1 MQTSSGPD
9 AEVSELPDVNDLI
22 ERACKLAVTAT
33 TREQAQFVVDA
44 IGARLA
50 TAAVGLRD
58 ARAVRA
64 WARGGDIK
72 EAAAEQRLQELFQVV
87 WAVSERYSPAVAAA
101 FMRGT
106 NPYLGDRAPLTV
118 LADEPP
124 EKGGPAILAAARHLL
139 ED

>member
-1 MQTSSGPD
+1 MQQTSTSD
-9 AEVSELPDVNDLI
+9 VDTSALAAEDLI
-22 ERACKLAVTAT
+22 ERACKLAVTT
-33 TREQAQFVVDA
+33 PPREQADFLVDA
-44 IGARLA
+44 IGARMV

-87 WAVSERYSPAVAAA
+87 WAISERYSPAVAAA
-101 FMRGT
+101 FVRGS
-106 NPYLGDRAPLTV
+106 NPYLGDRAPLVV

-124 EKGGPAILAAARHLL
+124 EKAGPAILAAARHLL

>member
-1 MQTSSGPD
+1 MQSVPQSDVDTSRQV
-9 AEVSELPDVNDLI
+9 EDLI
-22 ERACKLAVTAT
+22 ERACKLAIT
-33 TREQAQFVVDA
+33 TPPCEQAEFVMEA
-44 IGARLA
+44 IGARMV

-72 EAAAEQRLQELFQVV
+72 QAAAEQRLQELFQVV
-87 WAVSERYSPAVAAA
+87 WAISERYSPAVAAA
-101 FMRGT
+101 FVRGT
-106 NPYLGDRAPLTV
+106 NPYLADRAPLVV

-124 EKGGPAILAAARHLL
+124 EKGGPAILVAARHLL

>member
-1 MQTSSGPD
+1 MLPSTEPD
-9 AEVSELPDVNDLI
+9 GNVSRAAAPVDLI
-22 ERACKLAVTAT
+22 ERACKLAVTT
-33 TREQAQFVVDA
+33 PSQEQAQFVVDA
-44 IGARLA
+44 IGARMV

-64 WARGGDIK
+64 WARGGEIK
-72 EAAAEQRLQELFQVV
+72 EAAAERRLQELFQVV
-87 WAVSERYSPAVAAA
+87 WAISKAYSPTVAAA

-106 NPYLGDRAPLTV
+106 NPYLGDRAPLVV

-124 EKGGPAILAAARHLL
+124 DQAGPALLAAARHLL